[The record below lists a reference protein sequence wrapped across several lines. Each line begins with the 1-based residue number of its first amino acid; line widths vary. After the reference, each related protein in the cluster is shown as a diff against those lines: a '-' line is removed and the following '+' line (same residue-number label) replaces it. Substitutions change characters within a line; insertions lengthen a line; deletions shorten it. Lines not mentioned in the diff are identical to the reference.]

1 MTGVRITQRAVAT
14 TALQGLNRNL
24 AELGKLQEQ
33 LTSGKVVSKP
43 SDSPT
48 AVNRSMQ
55 IRKDQAATTQQ
66 ARNISDAQSW
76 METTDTALTSMVAQ
90 VRRVRDLTVQA
101 ANDGSLTPAGRAAIA
116 AEVSALRDGLLG
128 LANENVDGRPVFGG
142 ITSGTKAY
150 RADGTWV
157 GVGSADGTGVVP
169 IRRRISNDEQV
180 RIDVTGPEAFG
191 PPGDD
196 LFTVVGRIAADVAAG
211 LSVQDDL
218 AALDAATDRLLT
230 AASTV
235 GARAARV
242 DNAAQVNADRSLALS
257 KALANVEDVDLP
269 KTIMQLQFQQTG
281 YQAALRATAQVVQPS
296 LVDFLR

>member
-1 MTGVRITQRAVAT
+1 VTGMRITQRAIAQ

-24 AELGKLQEQ
+24 GDLGKLQEQ
-33 LTSGKVVSKP
+33 LTSGKVVSRP

-48 AVNRSMQ
+48 AVNRSLQ
-55 IRKDQAATTQQ
+55 IRKDQAATTQH

-101 ANDGSLTPAGRAAIA
+101 ANDGSMTDAGRTAIA
-116 AEVSALRDGLLG
+116 AEVSALRDSLLG

-142 ITSGTKAY
+142 ATSGNKAY
-150 RADGTWV
+150 EADGTWV
-157 GVGSADGTGVVP
+157 GVGNADGTGVVP
-169 IRRRISNDEQV
+169 IKRRISNDEQV
-180 RIDVTGPEAFG
+180 RIDTTGLEAFG
-191 PPGDD
+191 PPGGD
-196 LFTVVGRIAADVAAG
+196 LFTVVGKIATDVGAG
-211 LSVQDDL
+211 VSVQDDL
-218 AALDAATDRLLT
+218 ADLDAAIDRLLT

-235 GARAARV
+235 GARAARI
-242 DNAAQVNADRSLALS
+242 DNAAQVNTDRQLALT
-257 KALANVEDVDLP
+257 KQLADVEDVDLP

-281 YQAALRATAQVVQPS
+281 YQAALQATAQVIRPS

>member
-1 MTGVRITQRAVAT
+1 MRITQKAISQ

-24 AELGKLQEQ
+24 TQLGQLQEQ
-33 LTSGKVVSKP
+33 LTSGKVVSRP

-55 IRKDQAATTQQ
+55 IRKDQAATAQH

-101 ANDGSLTPAGRAAIA
+101 ANDGAMTTEARTAVS
-116 AEVSALRDGLLG
+116 AEVAALRDSLLG

-142 ITSGTKAY
+142 ATSGNKAY
-150 RADGTWV
+150 EADGTWV

-169 IRRRISNDEQV
+169 IKRRISNDEQV
-180 RIDVTGPEAFG
+180 RIDTTGPEAFG
-191 PPGDD
+191 PPGSD
-196 LFTVVGRIAADVAAG
+196 LFTVVGKIAADVGAG
-211 LSVQDDL
+211 VSVQGDL
-218 AALDAATDRLLT
+218 ADLDAAIDRLLT

-235 GARAARV
+235 GARAARI
-242 DNAAQVNADRSLALS
+242 DNAAQVNTDRSLALQ
-257 KALANVEDVDLP
+257 KQLANVEDVDLP

-281 YQAALRATAQVVQPS
+281 YQAALQATAQVIQPS
-296 LVDFLR
+296 LADFLR

>member
-1 MTGVRITQRAVAT
+1 MRITQRAVAQ

-24 AELGKLQEQ
+24 SELGKLQEQ

-48 AVNRSMQ
+48 GVNRSMQ
-55 IRKDQAATTQQ
+55 IRKDQAATEQQ

-76 METTDTALTSMVAQ
+76 METTDTALTTMLAQ
-90 VRRVRDLTVQA
+90 VRKVRDLTVQA
-101 ANDGSLTPAGRAAIA
+101 ANDGAMTGSSRTAIA
-116 AEVSALRDGLLG
+116 TEVAALRESLLG

-142 ITSGTKAY
+142 ITSGSQAY
-150 RADGTWV
+150 RTDGTWV

-169 IRRRISNDEQV
+169 INRRISNDEQV

-191 PPGDD
+191 PAGDD
-196 LFTVVGRIAADVAAG
+196 LFALVGRIAGNVTGDP
-211 LSVQDDL
+211 
-218 AALDAATDRLLT
+218 AALDADLADLDVAIDRLLT
-230 AASTV
+230 ATSTV

-242 DNAAQVNADRSLALS
+242 ETAAQVNTDRQLSLAKQLT
-257 KALANVEDVDLP
+257 AVEDVDLP
-269 KTIMQLQFQQTG
+269 KTIMTLQMQQVT
-281 YQAALRATAQVVQPS
+281 YQAALQATAQVIQPS

>member
-1 MTGVRITQRAVAT
+1 VRITQRAVAQ

-24 AELGKLQEQ
+24 SELGKLQEQ

-48 AVNRSMQ
+48 GVNRSMQ
-55 IRKDQAATTQQ
+55 IRKDQAATEQQ

-76 METTDTALTSMVAQ
+76 METTDTALTTMLAQ
-90 VRRVRDLTVQA
+90 VRKVRDLTVQA
-101 ANDGSLTPAGRAAIA
+101 ANDGAMTGSSRTAIA
-116 AEVSALRDGLLG
+116 TEVAALRESLLG

-142 ITSGTKAY
+142 ITSGSQAY
-150 RADGTWV
+150 RTDGTWV

-169 IRRRISNDEQV
+169 INRRISNDEQV

-191 PPGDD
+191 PAGDD
-196 LFTVVGRIAADVAAG
+196 LFALVGRIAGNVTGDPAA
-211 LSVQDDL
+211 LDDDL
-218 AALDAATDRLLT
+218 ADLDVAIDRLLT
-230 AASTV
+230 ATSTV

-242 DNAAQVNADRSLALS
+242 ETAAQVNTDRQLSLAKQLT
-257 KALANVEDVDLP
+257 AVEDVDLP
-269 KTIMQLQFQQTG
+269 KTIMTLQMQQVT
-281 YQAALRATAQVVQPS
+281 YQAALQATAQVIQPS

>member
-1 MTGVRITQRAVAT
+1 VTGMRITQRAVAQ

-24 AELGKLQEQ
+24 SDLGKLQEQ
-33 LTSGKVVSKP
+33 LTSGKVVSRP

-48 AVNRSMQ
+48 AVNRSLQ
-55 IRKDQAATTQQ
+55 IRKDQAATAQY

-101 ANDGSLTPAGRAAIA
+101 ANDGSTTAAGRTAIA
-116 AEVSALRDGLLG
+116 AEVSALRDSLLG

-142 ITSGTKAY
+142 ATSGNKAY
-150 RADGTWV
+150 EADGTWV

-169 IRRRISNDEQV
+169 IKRRISNDEQV
-180 RIDVTGPEAFG
+180 RIDSTGPETFG
-191 PPGDD
+191 PPGSD
-196 LFTVVGRIAADVAAG
+196 LFTVIGKIAADVGAG
-211 LSVQDDL
+211 LSVQGDL
-218 AALDAATDRLLT
+218 ADLDTAIDRLLT

-235 GARAARV
+235 GARAARI
-242 DNAAQVNADRSLALS
+242 DDAAQVNSDRSLALA
-257 KALANVEDVDLP
+257 KQLATVEDVDLP

-281 YQAALRATAQVVQPS
+281 YQAALQATAQVIQPS
-296 LVDFLR
+296 LANFLR

>member
-1 MTGVRITQRAVAT
+1 MRITQRAISQ

-24 AELGKLQEQ
+24 TELGKLQEQ
-33 LTSGKVVSKP
+33 LTSGKVVSRP

-55 IRKDQAATTQQ
+55 IRKDQAATEQH

-101 ANDGSLTPAGRAAIA
+101 ANDGAMTTEARTAIS
-116 AEVSALRDGLLG
+116 AEVAALRDSLLG

-142 ITSGTKAY
+142 ATSGNKAY
-150 RADGTWV
+150 EADGTWV

-169 IRRRISNDEQV
+169 IKRRISNDEQV
-180 RIDVTGPEAFG
+180 RIDTTGPETFC
-191 PPGDD
+191 PPGSD
-196 LFTVVGRIAADVAAG
+196 LFTVVGKIAADVGAG
-211 LSVQDDL
+211 VSVQDDL
-218 AALDAATDRLLT
+218 TDLDAAIDRLLT

-235 GARAARV
+235 GARAARI
-242 DNAAQVNADRSLALS
+242 DNAAQVNTDRSLAL
-257 KALANVEDVDLP
+257 KKQLTNVEDVDLP

-281 YQAALRATAQVVQPS
+281 YQAALQATAQVIQPS
-296 LVDFLR
+296 LADFLR

>member
-1 MTGVRITQRAVAT
+1 VRITQRAVAQ

-24 AELGKLQEQ
+24 ADLGKLQEQ

-48 AVNRSMQ
+48 GVNRSMQ
-55 IRKDQAATTQQ
+55 IRKDQAATEQQ

-76 METTDTALTSMVAQ
+76 METTDTALTTMLAQ
-90 VRRVRDLTVQA
+90 VRKVRDLTVQA
-101 ANDGSLTPAGRAAIA
+101 ANDGAMTGSSRTAIA
-116 AEVSALRDGLLG
+116 TEVAALRESLLG

-142 ITSGTKAY
+142 ITSGSQAY
-150 RADGTWV
+150 RTDGTWV

-169 IRRRISNDEQV
+169 INRRISNDEQV

-191 PPGDD
+191 PAGDD
-196 LFTVVGRIAADVAAG
+196 LFALVGRIAGNVTGDP
-211 LSVQDDL
+211 
-218 AALDAATDRLLT
+218 AALDADLADLDVAIDRLLT
-230 AASTV
+230 ATSTV

-242 DNAAQVNADRSLALS
+242 ETAAQVNTDRQLSLAKQLT
-257 KALANVEDVDLP
+257 AVEDVDLP
-269 KTIMQLQFQQTG
+269 KTIMTLQMQQVT
-281 YQAALRATAQVVQPS
+281 YQAALQATAQVIQPS

>member
-1 MTGVRITQRAVAT
+1 VRITQRAVAQ

-24 AELGKLQEQ
+24 ADLGKLQEQ

-48 AVNRSMQ
+48 GVNRSMQ
-55 IRKDQAATTQQ
+55 IRKDQAATEQQ

-76 METTDTALTSMVAQ
+76 METTDTALTTMLAQ
-90 VRRVRDLTVQA
+90 VRKVRDLTVQA
-101 ANDGSLTPAGRAAIA
+101 ANDGAMTGSSRTAIA
-116 AEVSALRDGLLG
+116 TEVAALRESLLG

-142 ITSGTKAY
+142 ITSGSQAY
-150 RADGTWV
+150 RTDGTWV

-169 IRRRISNDEQV
+169 INRRISNDEQV

-191 PPGDD
+191 PAGDD
-196 LFTVVGRIAADVAAG
+196 LFALVGRIAGNVTGDPAA
-211 LSVQDDL
+211 LDDDL
-218 AALDAATDRLLT
+218 ADLDVAIDRLLT
-230 AASTV
+230 ATSTV

-242 DNAAQVNADRSLALS
+242 ETAAQVNTDRQLSLAKQLT
-257 KALANVEDVDLP
+257 AVEDVDLP
-269 KTIMQLQFQQTG
+269 KTIMTLQMQQVT
-281 YQAALRATAQVVQPS
+281 YQAALQATAQVIQPS